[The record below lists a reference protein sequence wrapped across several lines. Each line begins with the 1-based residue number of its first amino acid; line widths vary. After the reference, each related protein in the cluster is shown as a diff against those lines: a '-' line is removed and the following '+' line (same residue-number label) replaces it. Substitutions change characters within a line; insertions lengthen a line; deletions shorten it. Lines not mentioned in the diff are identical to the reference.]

1 MAAVLNHPNILCV
14 LSIISQTELT
24 YIISTSIQYTIYYD
38 YNITSNYIKMQIVL

>member
-14 LSIISQTELT
+14 LSIISETEQT
-24 YIISTSIQYTIYYD
+24 YIIIQYRIYYD